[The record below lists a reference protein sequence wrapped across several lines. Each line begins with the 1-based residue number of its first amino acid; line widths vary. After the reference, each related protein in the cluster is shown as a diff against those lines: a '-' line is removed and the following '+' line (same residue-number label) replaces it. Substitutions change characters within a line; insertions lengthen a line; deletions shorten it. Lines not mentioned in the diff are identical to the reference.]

1 MMYILYMTE
10 LSLCD
15 ICNMAIAMVINFLS
29 YFPFFSSFFFLLF
42 PSSLLL
48 TVKMFLCGVIF
59 FCFSNK
65 KFSKMNEK

>member
-29 YFPFFSSFFFLLF
+29 YFPFFSSFFILLF

-48 TVKMFLCGVIF
+48 TVEMFLYGVIF
-59 FCFSNK
+59 FFFFK
-65 KFSKMNEK
+65 QKIF

>member
-1 MMYILYMTE
+1 MIYILYMTE

-15 ICNMAIAMVINFLS
+15 ICTMAIAMVINFLS

-48 TVKMFLCGVIF
+48 TVEMFLCGVILF
-59 FCFSNK
+59 FSNK